1 MDRIAPQSHVDAESG
16 TRSLRRTLI
25 ITGLVLAVLIVVGVA
40 IYAGAF
46 VILAPM
52 MQ

>member
-1 MDRIAPQSHVDAESG
+1 MDDIAPLRQVDDSTA
-16 TRSLRRTLI
+16 TRPLRRILI
-25 ITGLVLAVLIVVGVA
+25 TVGLVLVVLILVGVA

-46 VILAPM
+46 LILAPM

>member
-1 MDRIAPQSHVDAESG
+1 MDEIAPQNQVDDATV
-16 TRSLRRTLI
+16 TRPLRRI
-25 ITGLVLAVLIVVGVA
+25 VITVGLVLAVVILVVVA

-46 VILAPM
+46 LILAPM

>member
-1 MDRIAPQSHVDAESG
+1 MDEIAPQSRVDGMTA
-16 TRSLRRTLI
+16 TRPLRRILI
-25 ITGLVLAVLIVVGVA
+25 TVGLVLAVLILVLVA

-46 VILAPM
+46 LILAPM

>member
-1 MDRIAPQSHVDAESG
+1 MDEIAPQSQVDEATA
-16 TRSLRRTLI
+16 TRLLRRILI
-25 ITGLVLAVLIVVGVA
+25 AVGVVLTALILVGVA

>member
-1 MDRIAPQSHVDAESG
+1 MDEVAPQSQVDTETD
-16 TRSLRRTLI
+16 TRSLRRILI
-25 ITGLVLAVLIVVGVA
+25 ITGLVLAVLILVGVA

>member
-1 MDRIAPQSHVDAESG
+1 MDETGPQSQVDEATA
-16 TRSLRRTLI
+16 TRPLRRILI
-25 ITGLVLAVLIVVGVA
+25 TVGLVLAVLILVGVA

>member
-1 MDRIAPQSHVDAESG
+1 MDEIASQSQPDHATA
-16 TRSLRRTLI
+16 TRPLRRIFVTI
-25 ITGLVLAVLIVVGVA
+25 GLVLAVVILVVVA

-46 VILAPM
+46 IILAPM

>member
-1 MDRIAPQSHVDAESG
+1 MDEIAPKSQVDDA
-16 TRSLRRTLI
+16 TAARPLRRILI
-25 ITGLVLAVLIVVGVA
+25 IVGLVLAAVILVVVA

-46 VILAPM
+46 IILAPM